1 MAKKN
6 KGTFSYIET
15 QQALE
20 AIATTATRESFP
32 YELLRI
38 FCGYGDAAIARV
50 KDGRGNDAKDGKTTL
65 IKKLF
70 AYRPTETTL
79 LGEEDVSDVIEAM
92 EKDPSI
98 SKKEPRL
105 YITFDGQTLFAHDP
119 KENDVYYNDI
129 TLLWK
134 DFDFFKPLAGIEKFR
149 NHEEAEAD
157 VKSAEIMA
165 KIYDDICRYNNIKDD
180 EQVHNINL
188 FMTRLL
194 FCYFAEDTGLFPVAN
209 MFSGALREDTK
220 ADGSDL
226 AEFLEGIFDIM
237 AIENKT
243 IRASMPQHISR
254 FPYVNGGL
262 FKEHVPVPT
271 LSRRTRTLML
281 KCGEYN
287 WREINPDIFGSMIQA
302 VVNPEVRSGMGIHY
316 TSVPNIMKVIK
327 PLFLDEL
334 TEEYARIQDDVKKLR
349 LLLNRL
355 GKIKFFDPACGS
367 GNFLIIAYKC
377 IRELEIEIWERI
389 KTLQGGQLEFPFS
402 NITLQQFYGIEI
414 DEYACDTATLSLWLA
429 EHQMNNKFYERLGTR
444 PDALPL
450 RPSGHIVCGN
460 ACRLDWNTVCPH
472 TADEEVYIMG
482 NPPYL
487 GSKIQDENQ
496 KEDMAIALSELKEK
510 KSVDYI
516 AAWFWNGAK
525 YIENTR
531 ARYAFVSTNSISQGE
546 QVGMLWP
553 HIFNKGLEI
562 FFARTSFKWENNA
575 KHNAAVICTIIGVSN
590 KYEGVKLL
598 YNETT
603 NECHRVKSIN
613 PYLSADS
620 NVIVSKTYN
629 IPKGYPKMCFGCMPY
644 DAGNLLMSPAEYD
657 DFIGKYP
664 EYAKLTKKLCGSL
677 EFINQIERY
686 CLWIDNNDLSFAL
699 SCPYIAERI
708 ERTKEMRLASSDKA
722 GRELAEKSH
731 QFREHPDL
739 AQSIIVPAVSSERR
753 EYIPIGFV
761 DKDTVISN
769 SAFAVYD
776 AELWLFGMLTSKMHN
791 VWVGTVGG
799 RLKTDYRYSAT
810 LCYNT
815 FPFPKINDE
824 QKERLS
830 ALAENILLTRENH
843 TEMTL
848 GEMYNPES
856 MPQDLKY
863 AHQAM
868 DIAVEQC
875 YRPEPFTSDEERLE
889 YLFKLY
895 EKMTKKK

>member
-1 MAKKN
+1 MAKQN

-20 AIATTATRESFP
+20 AIATTSTRESLP
-32 YELLRI
+32 YDLLRI
-38 FCGYGDAAIARV
+38 FCGYGDAAIARI
-50 KDGRGNDAKDGKTTL
+50 KDGRGNDAKDGKTVL

-92 EKDPSI
+92 EKNPSI
-98 SKKEPRL
+98 AKKEPRL
-105 YITFDGQTLFAHDP
+105 YITFDGHTVFAHDP

-209 MFSGALREDTK
+209 MFSDALREDTK

-237 AIENKT
+237 AIENNA

-302 VVNPEVRSGMGIHY
+302 VVNPEVRSGMGVHY

-334 TEEYARIQDDVKKLR
+334 TEEYARIKDDVKKLR

-389 KTLQGGQLEFPFS
+389 KTLQGGQSEFPFS

-472 TADEEVYIMG
+472 TTDEEVYVMG
-482 NPPYL
+482 NPPYV
-487 GSKIQDENQ
+487 GFRMQDAQQ
-496 KEDMAIALSELKEK
+496 KEDMEYTFKSSNIQYK
-510 KSVDYI
+510 KLDYI
-516 AAWFWNGAK
+516 SQWFFNGAI
-525 YIENTR
+525 YIKDSNSKC
-531 ARYAFVSTNSISQGE
+531 AFVATNSICQGE
-546 QVGMLWP
+546 HISLLWP
-553 HIFNKGLEI
+553 SILKDKIGIN
-562 FFARTSFKWENNA
+562 FAYQSFKWNNNA
-575 KHNAAVICTIIGVSN
+575 KHNAAVICVIVGIANSSNELKYLYSQMDKKRVEYISPSLSDRKETIIIKRTDSISSFPSIRLGNMPNDNTLLRLTPQEYQELTTTYPDAHMFVRIFTGSN
-590 KYEGVKLL
+590 EL
-598 YNETT
+598 
-603 NECHRVKSIN
+603 IN
-613 PYLSADS
+613 S
-620 NVIVSKTYN
+620 
-629 IPKGYPKMCFGCMPY
+629 
-644 DAGNLLMSPAEYD
+644 
-657 DFIGKYP
+657 
-664 EYAKLTKKLCGSL
+664 
-677 EFINQIERY
+677 IERY
-686 CLWIDNNDLSFAL
+686 CIWVSDNDLSEAKKN
-699 SCPYIAERI
+699 PIINQRINAVYEYRIA
-708 ERTKEMRLASSDKA
+708 ASDVNLNKQ
-722 GRELAEKSH
+722 AEKPH
-731 QFREHPDL
+731 QFREFYESSDMTLVIP
-739 AQSIIVPAVSSERR
+739 IVSSELRR
-753 EYIPIGFV
+753 YIPMGYV
-761 DKDTVISN
+761 DSQYIVAN
-769 SAFAVYD
+769 SAF
-776 AELWLFGMLTSKMHN
+776 LINNCPSWIFGILTSFMHN
-791 VWVGTVGG
+791 VWVRATAG
-799 RLKTDYRYSAT
+799 RLKSDFRYST
-810 LCYNT
+810 QLCYNT

>member
-20 AIATTATRESFP
+20 AIATTSTRESLP
-32 YELLRI
+32 YDLLRI
-38 FCGYGDAAIARV
+38 FCGYSDAAIARV
-50 KDGRGNDAKDGKTTL
+50 QDGRGNDAKDGKTIL

-98 SKKEPRL
+98 TKKEPRL
-105 YITFDGQTLFAHDP
+105 FITFDGHTVFAHDP

-165 KIYDDICRYNNIKDD
+165 KIFDDICRYNDIKDAQ
-180 EQVHNINL
+180 QVHNINL

-209 MFSGALREDTK
+209 MFSDALREDTK

-237 AIENKT
+237 AIESKT

-262 FKEHVPVPT
+262 FKEHIPVPV

-281 KCGEYN
+281 RCGEYN
-287 WREINPDIFGSMIQA
+287 WKEINPDIFGSMIQA
-302 VVNPEVRSGMGIHY
+302 VINPEVRSGMGVHY

-334 TEEYARIQDDVKKLR
+334 TEEYARIKDDVKKLR
-349 LLLNRL
+349 LLLLRL

-389 KTLQGGQLEFPFS
+389 KTLQGGQSEFPFS

-472 TADEEVYIMG
+472 TADEEVYVMG

-487 GSKIQDENQ
+487 GSRNQENTHKDDMEYVFQD
-496 KEDMAIALSELKEK
+496 KY
-510 KSVDYI
+510 KSLDYV
-516 AAWFWNGAK
+516 ASWFYIGAK
-525 YIENTR
+525 YICHTR
-531 ARYAFVSTNSISQGE
+531 AMCAFVSTNSICQGE
-546 QVGMLWP
+546 QVSLIWKRVLV
-553 HIFNKGLEI
+553 NDVEI
-562 FFARTSFKWENNA
+562 AFAHKSFKWTNNA
-575 KHNAAVICTIIGVSN
+575 KYNAGVSVIIVGLRN
-590 KYEGVKLL
+590 KNTSPKKLYSGAMYELCDNISPYLIKSSTIFVESSPKPISKFPKMNFGNMPADGGLLLLSTDERNAICQQDTIVERYIKPLICAEEMLNGRERWCLWL
-598 YNETT
+598 YNEDV
-603 NECHRVKSIN
+603 EEYSKS
-613 PYLSADS
+613 
-620 NVIVSKTYN
+620 T
-629 IPKGYPKMCFGCMPY
+629 
-644 DAGNLLMSPAEYD
+644 
-657 DFIGKYP
+657 FIK
-664 EYAKLTKKLCGSL
+664 
-677 EFINQIERY
+677 N
-686 CLWIDNNDLSFAL
+686 
-699 SCPYIAERI
+699 RI
-708 ERTKEMRLASSDKA
+708 EQLREVRLKSS
-722 GRELAEKSH
+722 RPQLADIAH
-731 QFREHPDL
+731 LF
-739 AQSIIVPAVSSERR
+739 AQITQPMGCNYIIIPRHSSENRV
-753 EYIPIGFV
+753 YIPIDYRQ
-761 DKDTVISN
+761 DKSIAHDSCLVVGTDEI
-769 SAFAVYD
+769 
-776 AELWLFGMLTSKMHN
+776 WLFGVLMSRIHQ
-791 VWVGTVGG
+791 VWIRTIGG
-799 RLKTDYRYSAT
+799 ALKTDYRYSAA

-815 FPFPKINDE
+815 FPSPKINEE